1 MGKKITILDFFIPS
15 EPKKIKLN
23 SAENT
28 EDLESK
34 SSANETQEP
43 VKKTILLIWT
53 YFYPRTCKKN
63 YFADL
68 DLFLSERKFMFL

>member
-34 SSANETQEP
+34 SSANKTQVP
-43 VKKTILLIWT
+43 VKK
-53 YFYPRTCKKN
+53 
-63 YFADL
+63 
-68 DLFLSERKFMFL
+68 LFC